1 MTARPTPETDREDI
15 IITKGKP
22 THWVSQEFARKLEH
36 ERDEA
41 KFDLDFRRRL
51 GDFQN
56 KTIDDLRAQLDDARE
71 YADKLAEGL
80 PDGMLPKD
88 VEVLRSANTG
98 LAAELTAVT
107 AQRDE
112 AREQHQILYE
122 QTGNTIYEA
131 RKQRDRL
138 AEALRN
144 IVSIYEHPDKWCIPS
159 SSDMYDEAIRSLTPN
174 SQNH

>member
-56 KTIDDLRAQLDDARE
+56 KTIDDLTAQL
-71 YADKLAEGL
+71 
-80 PDGMLPKD
+80 
-88 VEVLRSANTG
+88 
-98 LAAELTAVT
+98 
-107 AQRDE
+107 DE

-138 AEALRN
+138 AEALELFIEEQCENRPH
-144 IVSIYEHPDKWCIPS
+144 EHS
-159 SSDMYDEAIRSLTPN
+159 EALGNARKALQSLTPN
-174 SQNH
+174 V

>member
-1 MTARPTPETDREDI
+1 MNKPHHTWSDSPIHEQIRNMNTRPTPETDAEEI

-22 THWVSQEFARKLEH
+22 THWVSQEFARRLER

-41 KFDLDFRRRL
+41 
-51 GDFQN
+51 Q
-56 KTIDDLRAQLDDARE
+56 E
-71 YADKLAEGL
+71 YADRLAKGL

-107 AQRDE
+107 EQRDE

-138 AEALRN
+138 AEALRKCREDS
-144 IVSIYEHPDKWCIPS
+144 V
-159 SSDMYDEAIRSLTPN
+159 
-174 SQNH
+174 

>member
-107 AQRDE
+107 AQRD
-112 AREQHQILYE
+112 
-122 QTGNTIYEA
+122 
-131 RKQRDRL
+131 RL

-159 SSDMYDEAIRSLTPN
+159 SSDMYDEALQSLTPN
-174 SQNH
+174 V